1 MPTLDLNAPIITLLA
16 ERTYVTSRDFGENT
30 PVDAELDSHGG
41 VARVRFSLQPALNSG
56 QLVGLDLNDP
66 EKVHEFTSH
75 IEKWMREEIDGFVP
89 DRVMA
94 KVDTRDSILTLSWRI
109 TTSHCGEKVHD
120 FWAEGMRDPAE
131 VIVSAFKDPRWPDNL
146 K

>member
-1 MPTLDLNAPIITLLA
+1 MSIC
-16 ERTYVTSRDFGENT
+16 SREI
-30 PVDAELDSHGG
+30 
-41 VARVRFSLQPALNSG
+41 VAQGLFQGICESG
-56 QLVGLDLNDP
+56 KDILNDP
-66 EKVHEFTSH
+66 EKVHEFTSY

-94 KVDTRDSILTLSWRI
+94 KVGTRDSILTLSWRI
-109 TTSHCGEKVHD
+109 TASHCGEKVHD